1 MIHSNIHFQIDGMT
15 CASCVHSIE
24 SNLKKHEGVHSAT
37 VALTTKRAKI
47 EIDPSLLGKLGFYL
61 NIHGNQ
67 SV

>member
-47 EIDPSLLGKLGFYL
+47 EIDPSLLGKL
-61 NIHGNQ
+61 
-67 SV
+67 